1 MSGGVITADIINYP
15 FVKPFDKDILLKS
28 AVKTKKVMVIENHSV
43 IGGLGSAVCECL
55 SENMPTWV
63 KRIGTNDVFGQS
75 GQSSELMSKYGLVA
89 EEFVS
94 EALKLVEIK

>member
-1 MSGGVITADIINYP
+1 
-15 FVKPFDKDILLKS
+15 
-28 AVKTKKVMVIENHSV
+28 MVIENHSV
-43 IGGLGSAVCECL
+43 IGGLESGVCEGL

-63 KRIGTNDVFGQS
+63 KAIGTNDVFGQS

-94 EALKLVEIK
+94 EALKLIEIK